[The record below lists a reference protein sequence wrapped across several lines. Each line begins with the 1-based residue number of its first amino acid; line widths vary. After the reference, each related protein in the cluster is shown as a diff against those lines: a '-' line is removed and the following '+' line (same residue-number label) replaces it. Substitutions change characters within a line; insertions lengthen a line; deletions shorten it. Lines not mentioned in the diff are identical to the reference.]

1 MTMTRAGRITL
12 AMPVYNVEKYVERA
26 LLSALNQDYDNLDI
40 VVVDDKGKDS
50 SMDIVRRVVA
60 THQRGKDVRIIEHES
75 NMGLGAT
82 RNTAIDNAEGEYI
95 IFMDSDDY
103 ITDDC
108 ISKLYSSVI
117 DNGSDMVVGSFDEF
131 MLSGGN
137 GKVFRQVAGSKS
149 GTDVLYEWISSP
161 LVYVQ
166 SWNKLYK
173 TDLLRRNN
181 VRCIPSN
188 RNEDVFFTFQL
199 LKRVT
204 SVSFVSDIT
213 YHYQTMNPEAITYN
227 MATGVFDEKEH
238 LQYVGILDSM
248 LEYMREHNLSK
259 DRFLNEY
266 FLWFYRIRI
275 GSAIN
280 GKGVSYCDKVRY
292 MNQLRSLPIK
302 STDFPGMVEGVRRYG
317 MGWLYSVLPARLSMF
332 VYNCRNVLRYG
343 NRYDKKI

>member
-1 MTMTRAGRITL
+1 MAMTRDKKITIGI
-12 AMPVYNVEKYVERA
+12 PVYNVEKYIERA
-26 LLSALNQDYDNLDI
+26 LLSVLNQDYDNLDI
-40 VVVDDKGKDS
+40 VIVDDKGNDS

-60 THQRGKDVRIIEHES
+60 THHRDKDVRIIEHET
-75 NMGLGAT
+75 NIGLGAT

-95 IFMDSDDY
+95 MFMDSDDY

-108 ISKLYSSVI
+108 VSKLYRSAM

-131 MLSGGN
+131 MLNGGA
-137 GKVFRQVAGSKS
+137 GKVFRQVAGSES
-149 GTDVLYEWISSP
+149 GTDVLYGWIFSP

-227 MATGVFDEKEH
+227 MATGVFDEREH
-238 LQYVGILDSM
+238 AQYVGILDSM
-248 LEYMREHNLSK
+248 LEYMRVHNLSK
-259 DRFLNEY
+259 DRFLSEY
-266 FLWFYRIRI
+266 FLWFYRIKI
-275 GSAIN
+275 GCVMNA
-280 GKGVSYCDKVRY
+280 KKLPYCDKTRY
-292 MNQLRSLPIK
+292 IRQLKSLPVKDIYYPCIL
-302 STDFPGMVEGVRRYG
+302 DGVRRYG
-317 MGWLYSVLPARLSMF
+317 RGWLYSALPTRLSMF
-332 VYNCRNVLRYG
+332 VYCCRDVLRFSRNG
-343 NRYDKKI
+343 K